1 MDGSRKGLLGIRWI
15 FSWRIAL
22 NLARRPFMSIAEPLT
37 ALKGEL
43 VQKIVPEVIELLALA
58 LQEGTPA
65 HKVEE
70 GLWDLMLRAG
80 NRGMQ
85 ALFDSHGTGDR
96 GPTLTLH
103 NGEEVNRLT
112 KLHMRQYV
120 SIFGRFDLKRVA
132 YGTRESQAIAF
143 VPLDNRL
150 QLPESD
156 FSYLLQDWDQEL
168 AVEQPFAKVNQT
180 IERMLRLKQHTDSLE
195 GMNQQMA
202 QDTAGFRESLPA
214 PPPAEEGQ
222 FVVVT
227 ADCKGVV
234 IRGQGT
240 PTVCGGERPGSKRAN
255 QKRMAA
261 VGAVYTIDPYVR
273 TADEVVA
280 ALFRD
285 ANYTP
290 PPRPQPCHKHVWAI
304 LPQGQEKANS
314 SIDLVY
320 DWLLSQS
327 LLRNPKGRQP
337 TVHLCDGQEAL
348 WQARDEYLPDKN
360 AVDILDL
367 LHVTPRLWQAAKLF
381 HGERSPLVVPFV
393 RQRVTQVLQGKV
405 ETVVRGLRRLAV
417 EQKLNAAKRKSL
429 ARICRYLHKNR
440 HRTRYHEYLANGY
453 PIASGV
459 IEGACR
465 HLVKDRMERAGMHW
479 TIPGAQAMLDVRSV
493 FISGQWEAF
502 QAYRIER
509 EVQRLYPHRHL
520 VAGDTF
526 VSQEPQYSMS
536 S

>member
-1 MDGSRKGLLGIRWI
+1 
-15 FSWRIAL
+15 
-22 NLARRPFMSIAEPLT
+22 MSIAEPLT
-37 ALKGEL
+37 VLKSEL
-43 VQKIVPEVIELLALA
+43 VQKIVPELVDLLASA
-58 LQEGTPA
+58 QQEGEPV

-70 GLWDLMLRAG
+70 GLWDVLLRAG
-80 NRGMQ
+80 NQ
-85 ALFDSHGTGDR
+85 AMKAFFDSHGAGDL
-96 GPTLTLH
+96 GPTLTLP
-103 NGEEVNRLT
+103 NGEQVNRLEGR
-112 KLHMRQYV
+112 HRRQYV
-120 SIFGRFDLKRVA
+120 SIFGRFDLERTV
-132 YGTRESQAIAF
+132 YGSRDGQAIAL

-150 QLPESD
+150 QLPESG

-168 AVEQPFAKVNQT
+168 AVEQAFSKVNQT
-180 IERMLRLKQHTDSLE
+180 IERILRLKQYTDSLE
-195 GMNQQMA
+195 NMNRQMA
-202 QDTAGFRESLPA
+202 EDTAAFRDALPA
-214 PPPAEEGQ
+214 PPAAEEGQ
-222 FVVVT
+222 ILVTT

-240 PTVCGGERPGSKRAN
+240 RTVCGGERPGGSRAN

-290 PPRPQPCHKHVWAI
+290 PPRPKPCHKHVWAI
-304 LPQGQEKANS
+304 LPQGQEKASS

-337 TVHLCDGQEAL
+337 TVHLCDGQGAL
-348 WQARDEYLPDKN
+348 WQARDEYLPDNN

-381 HGERSPLVVPFV
+381 YGERSPLVVPFV

-405 ETVVRGLRRLAV
+405 ESVVRGLRRLAV
-417 EQKLNAAKRKSL
+417 EEQLSAAKRKSL
-429 ARICRYLHKNR
+429 ARICRYLYKNR
-440 HRTRYHEYLANGY
+440 YRMRYHEYLAKGY

-465 HLVKDRMERAGMHW
+465 HVVKDRMERAGMHW
-479 TIPGAQAMLDVRSV
+479 TIPGAQAMLNVRSV
-493 FISGQWEAF
+493 HLSDQWAAF
-502 QAYRIER
+502 QQYRIER
-509 EVQRLYPHRHL
+509 ATERLYPHRQL
-520 VAGDTF
+520 VAGEAFFAMAT
-526 VSQEPQYSMS
+526 
-536 S
+536 